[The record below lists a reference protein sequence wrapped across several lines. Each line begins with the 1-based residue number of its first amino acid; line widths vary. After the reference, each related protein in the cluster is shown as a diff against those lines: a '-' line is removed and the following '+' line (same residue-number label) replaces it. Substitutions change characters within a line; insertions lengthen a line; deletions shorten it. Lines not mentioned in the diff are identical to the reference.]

1 MALARIA
8 DLRRAVGVY
17 KLGTPDATQVATSL
31 RMGATLAV
39 TNDEGWRKV
48 SLIETLVLPDR

>member
-8 DLRRAVGVY
+8 DLRRVVGLC
-17 KLGTPDATQVATSL
+17 KLGTPDATQVATRL
-31 RMGATLAV
+31 RMGATLAA